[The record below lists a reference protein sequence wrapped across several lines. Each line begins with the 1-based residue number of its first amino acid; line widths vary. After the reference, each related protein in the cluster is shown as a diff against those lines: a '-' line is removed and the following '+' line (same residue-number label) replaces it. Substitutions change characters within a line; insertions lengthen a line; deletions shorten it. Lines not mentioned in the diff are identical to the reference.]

1 MSVLGQTELDHLSV
15 MYDGD
20 KSRDASDK
28 IRGFLFQDYVT
39 INCLLQDHVECVC
52 SEYLEDVDVF
62 YDNGT
67 FEFIQVKYY
76 PKTSAGSKMKEIST
90 DLYYQYLRLQML
102 KSTLKAIPS
111 LYIHTAAKIDK
122 PLLELMK
129 SYIGTGEMPPKSP
142 SYDTSQ
148 DAAAWLR
155 KNVNILNKK
164 DAQKNALFSKMASVE
179 SLKAFLKVY
188 QISREV
194 DIQQYKQSLM
204 DALDKAYPSPD
215 IEEDKQRWKSIL
227 LGLAISYVQRRYVLN
242 ATDFNKL
249 RIDKREFDQYIT
261 ETTRRKT
268 EQTIASY
275 LVDVACEEYG
285 EILHENKE
293 SFLELH
299 AYILEQIFQNTVQWI
314 NKIGATIE
322 GQYQLVNTLSTKD
335 ADTLAEYKERDI
347 ESRFIEITQCY
358 DNFKLFLDYL
368 WKIMLNICQEKVRS
382 ISDLS
387 AHEHLLD
394 PAYYNDESVKD
405 YICLDFPEDKFARR
419 SVILPPAGRKFGS
432 LKRKIVER
440 MVKLSPKP
448 AKWYFENND
457 LIRGKNYY
465 SYTTANVNETPTVA
479 DLGEDSFYI
488 ECMGC
493 IKIDMGEWCSYE
505 TCTEC
510 IFSEKC
516 IREGMSI

>member
-20 KSRDASDK
+20 KNRDASDK

-39 INCLLQDHVECVC
+39 INCLLQDHVEYVC

-62 YDNGT
+62 YDNGR

-76 PKTSAGSKMKEIST
+76 PKTPVESKMKEIST

-102 KSTLKAIPS
+102 KSTLEAVPR
-111 LYIHTAAKIDK
+111 LYIHTTPKIVE
-122 PLLELMK
+122 PSSELMK

-155 KNVNILNKK
+155 TNVNILNKK
-164 DAQKNALFSKMASVE
+164 DAQKSTLFSKMASIE
-179 SLKAFLKVY
+179 SLDEFCEVY
-188 QISREV
+188 QIAHEE
-194 DIQQYKQSLM
+194 DIQQYRKDLM
-204 DALDKAYPSPD
+204 DKLDKAYPNPD
-215 IEEDKQRWKSIL
+215 VKGDKQRWKSIL
-227 LGLAISYVQRRYVLN
+227 LGLAISYVQQRYILDT
-242 ATDFNKL
+242 TDFNEI
-249 RIDKREFDQYIT
+249 RIDKRKFDQHIT
-261 ETTRRKT
+261 ENTRTKT

-275 LVDVACEEYG
+275 LVDVVCEEYG
-285 EILHENKE
+285 VILHENKE

-299 AYILEQIFQNTVQWI
+299 TYILEQIFQNTVQWI

-335 ADTLAEYKERDI
+335 ADALADYKARDI
-347 ESRFIEITQCY
+347 ESRLIEITQCY

-368 WKIMLNICQEKVRS
+368 WKIMLDICQEKVHS

-387 AHEHLLD
+387 AHKKLLD
-394 PAYYNDESVKD
+394 PSCYNNASVKD
-405 YICLDFPEDKFARR
+405 YICLDFPEDRFARR
-419 SVILPPAGRKFGS
+419 SVILPPAGRKFAS
-432 LKRKIVER
+432 IKRKLVER
-440 MVKLSPKP
+440 MVKVSPKP
-448 AKWYFENND
+448 AKWYFENNG
-457 LIRGKNYY
+457 LMHGKNYY
-465 SYTTANVNETPTVA
+465 SYTTANVNEMPTVA

-488 ECMGC
+488 ECMEC
-493 IKIDMGEWCSYE
+493 IKIDMGKWCSYE
-505 TCTEC
+505 KCTEC

-516 IREGMSI
+516 IKEGMGI